1 MEFEM
6 KANTSDRRL
15 TIDYGVFLV
24 VVVSSLLFMVY
35 CPSLCAT
42 EESFAGKREKTQ
54 YERRLDMLAQRYSRA
69 PAGTVDFPKELMAID
84 YINEGYSLF
93 QKSEYDLALK
103 AAEEALKCDIK
114 SPVAH
119 ELSGDIYYLK
129 QNLVKANEHYR
140 EAFKLEPVSR
150 LKDKLEKLTRETEVE
165 KSFDTVEEEHFLI
178 KYSGNQNEYEGFEL
192 KTMLR
197 DTYREIAKELA
208 HYLNH
213 KTTVLFYDADKF
225 HAAGNLAHW
234 IGGLYDGKVR
244 LPVHPR
250 GFGEKQL
257 RAVARHELTHVFLDD
272 LGKKKTPIWLH
283 EGFAVYQQ
291 NKIEPLPV
299 ASLRVLKDESNLI
312 PLHSL
317 FNPTVFESHKNDEQW
332 MGLFYMQSYD
342 VVDYII
348 GRYGVFYL
356 KQMAI
361 KFSEEKNAE
370 QVISETLKISIEK
383 LEKEWKASL
392 ASAFL

>member
-1 MEFEM
+1 M
-6 KANTSDRRL
+6 KFNSIL
-15 TIDYGVFLV
+15 NFGIGL
-24 VVVSSLLFMVY
+24 
-35 CPSLCAT
+35 SLCFIFLMPA
-42 EESFAGKREKTQ
+42 SAQEKKEQTQ
-54 YERRLDMLAQRYSRA
+54 YERRLQMLASRYQRA
-69 PAGTVDFPKELMAID
+69 PAGTVDFPQELMAVD

-129 QNLVKANEHYR
+129 QNLAKANEHYR

-225 HAAGNLAHW
+225 HSTGNLAHW

-291 NKIEPLPV
+291 NKVEPLP
-299 ASLRVLKDESNLI
+299 ASSLRVLKDESNLI

-317 FNPTVFESHKNDEQW
+317 FNSAVFESHKNDESW

-356 KQMAI
+356 KQMAM